1 MTAASELCEQKAS
14 YESQI
19 QHFKNSVEQVKQPQ
33 QPPPSKVLPFN
44 PPSSKPIPTSQP
56 KPAAVIEQPKVEVK
70 PAPASA
76 NIVKAEKI
84 NINEK
89 EKTFLVEN
97 IGKQFDTVLKYRG
110 TRDGFTYE
118 AFHRKADGV
127 KPSITLFT
135 MKSGMVIGGF
145 TSA

>member
-1 MTAASELCEQKAS
+1 MKAS

-19 QHFKNSVEQVKQPQ
+19 QHFKNSVEQAKQPQ
-33 QPPPSKVLPFN
+33 QPTPSKVAPST
-44 PPSSKPIPTSQP
+44 PPSSQPMTTSVPQP
-56 KPAAVIEQPKVEVK
+56 KPAAVIEQPKVEVN
-70 PAPASA
+70 PASA
-76 NIVKAEKI
+76 TLDNVKAEKMAI
-84 NINEK
+84 SEK
-89 EKTFLVEN
+89 EKAFLIEN

-110 TRDGFTYE
+110 TRDGFMKKD
-118 AFHRKADGV
+118 FHRKADGV